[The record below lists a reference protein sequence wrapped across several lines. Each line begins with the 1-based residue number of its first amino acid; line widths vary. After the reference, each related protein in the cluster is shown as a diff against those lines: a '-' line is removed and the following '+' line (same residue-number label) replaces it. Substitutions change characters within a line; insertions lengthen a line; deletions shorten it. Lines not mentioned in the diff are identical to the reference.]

1 MGNLLK
7 DMGTVVGWADEHEN
21 KYVYVTITGQNG
33 EDPGFYLTGRAPA
46 TEIHIVDEADISL
59 NKALGGDLLVYSFGR
74 RPVYINIR
82 GLDLY
87 KIPSCDSGGGGEESP
102 LDAASARRIQ
112 FFWAMNNV
120 DNNPAAR
127 ALVSIEGAFT
137 TYLCVLTT
145 LRSSADNSDSDTPG
159 IGTYE
164 LRFVGVPLT

>member
-7 DMGTVVGWADEHEN
+7 DTGTAVGWADEQEN
-21 KYVYVTITGQNG
+21 KYVYVTITGHNG
-33 EDPGFYLTGRAPA
+33 EDPNFYLTGRAPA

-59 NKALGGDLLVYSFGR
+59 NKSLGGDLLVYSFGR
-74 RPVYINIR
+74 RPVYISIK

-87 KIPSCDSGGGGEESP
+87 KMPECATDGESP
-102 LDAASARRIQ
+102 LDSAIASRIQ

-127 ALVSIEGAFT
+127 AIVSIDGAFT
-137 TYLCVLTT
+137 TYLCVLTA
-145 LRSSADNSDSDTPG
+145 LRSSADNYDSVTPG